1 MKQVENNQR
10 LELSDS
16 FSQVTMLFADIV
28 NFTKF
33 SAQVASPTEVV
44 TLLKSL
50 FEEFDKECRK
60 HEVYKVYTIGDCYVV
75 MGVLNDFNRNP
86 RREARNVVE
95 MAINMIRI
103 IREVRAKVNFLDLDM
118 RIGIHTVI

>member
-1 MKQVENNQR
+1 
-10 LELSDS
+10 
-16 FSQVTMLFADIV
+16 
-28 NFTKF
+28 
-33 SAQVASPTEVV
+33 
-44 TLLKSL
+44 
-50 FEEFDKECRK
+50 
-60 HEVYKVYTIGDCYVV
+60 
-75 MGVLNDFNRNP
+75 MGVLNAFNRNP